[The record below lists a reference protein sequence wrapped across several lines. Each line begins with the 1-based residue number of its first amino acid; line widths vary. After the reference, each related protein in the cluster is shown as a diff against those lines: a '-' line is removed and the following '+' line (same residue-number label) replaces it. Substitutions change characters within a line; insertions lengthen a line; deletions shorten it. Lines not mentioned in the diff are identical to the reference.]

1 MTTETVNRLP
11 MPTYRYLKVNDTK
24 LSFVPP
30 AHCAK
35 ARFSEETFVTK
46 GAENPPETFTGASPA
61 LLSAALS
68 GECFTI
74 RIPKD
79 TETALTIT
87 LPLAKDAPDYAG
99 FFSFILEENAK
110 LHLLWQWEG
119 DSAGTG
125 VTAAAYALS
134 EHATLTESAV
144 QLGLSEATVICQ
156 RHVTLAKRAEADFT
170 TAALGG
176 RATILHS
183 RGFLRGRQSRLDE
196 AAFYAAD
203 GEQTLDFLYHID
215 HLGEESESNIDVR
228 GALSGRSKKTFRGTI
243 DFKRGCAGAVG
254 NEGDVAVSLSPDAKN
269 ISLPLLLCTEDNVI
283 GNHASSAGQ
292 LDDSTVYYLMSRGLT
307 KEEAHRI
314 VIESLL
320 RPLIDRM
327 PEEAR
332 KTVLAAVAEKLKVSS

>member
-24 LSFVPP
+24 LSFAPL
-30 AHCAK
+30 AICAK

-46 GAENPPETFTGASPA
+46 SAENGPETVTGASPA

-68 GECFTI
+68 GEQFTI

-79 TETALTIT
+79 TKAALTIT
-87 LPLAKDAPDYAG
+87 LPLTKDAPDYAG

-110 LHLLWQWEG
+110 LSLLWQWEG
-119 DSAGTG
+119 TAAGTG
-125 VTAAAYALS
+125 ITAAAYALA
-134 EHATLTESAV
+134 EGATLTESAV
-144 QLGLSEATVICQ
+144 QIGLSEKTIVCQ
-156 RHVTLAKRAEADFT
+156 RHVTLAERAEADFT
-170 TAALGG
+170 AAALGG
-176 RATILHS
+176 CETILHS
-183 RGFLRGRQSRLDE
+183 RGFLFGKRSRLDE
-196 AAFYAAD
+196 AAFYAAG
-203 GEQTLDFLYHID
+203 GEQKLDFFYHID

-228 GALSGRSKKTFRGTI
+228 GALSGHAKKIFRGTI

-292 LDDSTVYYLMSRGLT
+292 LDESTVYYLMSRGLT

-314 VIESLL
+314 VVEALL
-320 RPLIDRM
+320 RPLIDRL
-327 PEEAR
+327 PESR
-332 KTVLAAVAEKLKVSS
+332 RDDILGAVAEKLDGR